1 MPLWQRL
8 IGLFFIL
15 LGGGVLYAVPVST
28 VFCAKAGAEV
38 ACTVDRKVAG
48 LVPRAALRLQG
59 VSAAHVRTVSSS
71 TSSQGTTSRTYQ
83 LYFETRSGEV
93 APPGCDAVND
103 PSRLEEIARE
113 IEGLVSSEGE
123 AAPFTLRTINWFP
136 IIAGGIFLG
145 FGILA
150 QIG

>member
-8 IGLFFIL
+8 VGLVFIL
-15 LGGGVLYAVPVST
+15 MGGGVLYAVPVST
-28 VFCAKAGAEV
+28 VSCAKAGAEV
-38 ACTVDRKVAG
+38 GCTVDRKVAG

-59 VSAAHVRTVSSS
+59 VSAAHVRKVSSS
-71 TSSQGTTSRTYQ
+71 TSSQGSTSSTYQ
-83 LYFETRSGEV
+83 LYCKTRSGEV

-136 IIAGGIFLG
+136 ILAGGIFLG